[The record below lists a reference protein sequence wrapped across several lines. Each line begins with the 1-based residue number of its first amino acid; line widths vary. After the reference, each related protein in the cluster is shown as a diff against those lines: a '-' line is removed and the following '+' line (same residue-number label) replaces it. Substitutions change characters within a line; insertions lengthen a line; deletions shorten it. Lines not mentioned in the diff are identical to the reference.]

1 MGKGAIG
8 VMLLTLASFIW
19 GSSFAA
25 QSIGMEYVEPATFN
39 AARFFVG
46 ALSLLPVIWARS
58 VWAKRA
64 GLFAEPLARLESGKL
79 LKAGLLCGAALFIGA
94 TLQQMGIVYTSVG
107 KAGFITALYIIIVP
121 ILGLFMG
128 KKAAPR
134 MWGCAAAAMAGLYF
148 LCGVDP
154 SALNKGDVMVLA
166 CAFLFSAHILLIDHF
181 SPLVDGVKLSCLQ
194 FLTSGVLSLILAFMT
209 EQPTLYGIWGARMPI
224 LFTGVLSCGVAYT
237 LQIVGQKNVNPAL
250 ASLVMSLESVFSAIA
265 GWAVLG
271 EVLSAREISGC
282 AMIFAAIIFANGPV
296 KKRKKTSGC
305 SLEQPDS

>member
-1 MGKGAIG
+1 MGKSAIG

-25 QSIGMEYVEPATFN
+25 QSIGMEYVEPSTFN

-58 VWAKRA
+58 VRAKRA
-64 GLFAEPLARLESGKL
+64 APAVSLGGNLV
-79 LKAGLLCGAALFIGA
+79 KAGICCGTVLFVGAAL
-94 TLQQMGIVYTSVG
+94 QQTGIVYTTVG

-128 KKAAPR
+128 KRVAAR
-134 MWGCAAAAMAGLYF
+134 MWVCAAAAMAGLYF

-154 SALNKGDVMVLA
+154 SAINKGDVMVLG

-194 FLTSGVLSLILAFMT
+194 FLTSGVLSLILALMT

-237 LQIVGQKNVNPAL
+237 LQILGQKSVNPAL

-282 AMIFAAIIFANGPV
+282 AMIFAAIIFANIPA
-296 KKRKKTSGC
+296 KKRKKTSGR
-305 SLEQPDS
+305 SLEQPDA